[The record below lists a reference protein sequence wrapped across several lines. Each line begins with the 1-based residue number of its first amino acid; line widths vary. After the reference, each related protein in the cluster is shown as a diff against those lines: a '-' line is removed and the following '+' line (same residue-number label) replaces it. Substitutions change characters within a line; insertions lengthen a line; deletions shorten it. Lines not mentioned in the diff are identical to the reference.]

1 MHSIPYIINEAKGE
15 FLPNLSINVGVN
27 LVLDYQQQNS
37 VLRQKE
43 DEQHALWLLRFELF
57 ELDPA

>member
-1 MHSIPYIINEAKGE
+1 MHLIPLIINEVLGE
-15 FLPNLSINVGVN
+15 FLPNLRINMGVN
-27 LVLDYQQQNS
+27 LVLDYQQQNL

-43 DEQHALWLLRFELF
+43 DAQHALLLQQFELF

>member
-1 MHSIPYIINEAKGE
+1 MGE
-15 FLPNLSINVGVN
+15 FLPNLKINIGVN

>member
-1 MHSIPYIINEAKGE
+1 MGE
-15 FLPNLSINVGVN
+15 FLPNLKINIGVN

-43 DEQHALWLLRFELF
+43 DAQHVL
-57 ELDPA
+57 